1 MVNWLLAAATFVF
14 LAGFGHTLYAIGAGR
29 FRPGRLNLAAMT
41 GGFAL
46 LSGELWQR
54 GQATHGCPIN
64 SLFDVLVF
72 MSWSIVLI
80 YLIIGPAYR
89 LSLLGT
95 FTSGLVLFILLI
107 AQLVPMER
115 STLSSVARRP
125 WVEFHAALSLIA
137 YGAFALAAVAG
148 VMYLV
153 QNRQLKR
160 RKGGALLYNLPP
172 VTDLAV
178 ANGRLLMLGFTLLTV
193 SFVAGFVSG
202 MTVNTVKF
210 WASALIWAVYGGLL
224 VLLKTHGISPRRTA
238 VLSAAVFV
246 MALLSLPAIQYLSI
260 AR

>member
-1 MVNWLLAAATFVF
+1 
-14 LAGFGHTLYAIGAGR
+14 
-29 FRPGRLNLAAMT
+29 
-41 GGFAL
+41 
-46 LSGELWQR
+46 
-54 GQATHGCPIN
+54 
-64 SLFDVLVF
+64 
-72 MSWSIVLI
+72 
-80 YLIIGPAYR
+80 
-89 LSLLGT
+89 
-95 FTSGLVLFILLI
+95 VLFILLI